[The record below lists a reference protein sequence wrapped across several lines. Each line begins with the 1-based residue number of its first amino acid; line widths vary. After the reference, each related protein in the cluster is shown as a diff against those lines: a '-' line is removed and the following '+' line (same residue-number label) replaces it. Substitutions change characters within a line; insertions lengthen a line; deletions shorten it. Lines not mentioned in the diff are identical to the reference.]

1 MTDRALVVWWDQ
13 AVVGLLTQDRS
24 GDLSF
29 GYDPAWVSGDNR
41 PLSRSL
47 PLRDEPFNRAT
58 CRPFFGGLLPEADQR
73 QGAAAALGVSVA
85 NDFALLDR
93 LGGDVAGAI
102 MLLPPGQ
109 DPSERSTTGAPR
121 VLSDGALADILT
133 RLPGRPLLAGED
145 GLRLSLAGAQAKIP
159 VVLVDGNPALP
170 APGQPTTHII
180 KPEIER
186 FAGSVQN
193 EAWCMTLAARVG
205 LPTAHA
211 EARQAEGHPYLL
223 VERYDRVTT
232 EGGITSRLHQEDACQ
247 ALGVPP
253 ERKYAAEGGPAFR
266 DLFALT
272 RGYVRV
278 PASAV
283 LNLVNV
289 AIFNLVIGNA
299 DAHGKNFSFVLDD
312 RGPRLAPFYD
322 LISTIQ
328 WPALASRMAMRLGS
342 AGTIDEVT
350 RDTWKAFAE
359 SAGITYPLLRQRIG
373 RVTTSLVDAIDTM
386 PSDTAVGEALAKM
399 VMLRA
404 DRVRYSV
411 A

>member
-1 MTDRALVVWWDQ
+1 M
-13 AVVGLLTQDRS
+13 
-24 GDLSF
+24 
-29 GYDPAWVSGDNR
+29 
-41 PLSRSL
+41 SRSL
-47 PLRDEPFNRAT
+47 PLRDEPFNRAA

-109 DPSERSTTGAPR
+109 DPPERSTTGAPR

-283 LNLVNV
+283 LNLADV

-312 RGPRLAPFYD
+312 RGPRLAAAQYVKD
-322 LISTIQ
+322 
-328 WPALASRMAMRLGS
+328 AMRRLSKTLWRTGS
-342 AGTIDEVT
+342 SIMCRRSPRLTDT
-350 RDTWKAFAE
+350 RFLLYTGWTSSMANEGQGDWAQRLPSRISRRPFRHGFEPRERRPAQ
-359 SAGITYPLLRQRIG
+359 AGIR
-373 RVTTSLVDAIDTM
+373 S
-386 PSDTAVGEALAKM
+386 VGTWRLC
-399 VMLRA
+399 V
-404 DRVRYSV
+404 VH
-411 A
+411 